1 MFNIILSTLKTVFS
15 VITGIIVFI
24 LYGKNSRLK
33 KENDELIKQL
43 ENSDELIDT
52 QKKVIN
58 VTKNTKPTDINGNI
72 ERMRQN
78 KL

>member
-1 MFNIILSTLKTVFS
+1 MLNIILSNLKTVFS

-24 LYGKNSRLK
+24 LYGKNSKLK

-72 ERMRQN
+72 ERMRQD